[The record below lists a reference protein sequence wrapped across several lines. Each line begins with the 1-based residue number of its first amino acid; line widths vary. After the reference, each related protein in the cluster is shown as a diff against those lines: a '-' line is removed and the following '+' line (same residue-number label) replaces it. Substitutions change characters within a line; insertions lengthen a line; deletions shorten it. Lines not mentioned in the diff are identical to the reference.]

1 MTENTQTTVA
11 DTTSSRG
18 AQWAGAGSLI
28 AIAAQS
34 LLNGGIGG
42 IFGGGG
48 THTAAQAANTAVA
61 IELAKKDAEIALLK
75 AGQETDAKLV
85 DVYTTLRS
93 QDKAQDEARAAL
105 AAQVGG
111 IDKRVTALEV
121 SAPLREQIVLG
132 KVGEVATMA
141 NSGIMANSAAI
152 TNLANT
158 VAGITKCIVPSSA
171 VCPQPMPL
179 YNSWTTPT
187 GPTA

>member
-132 KVGEVATMA
+132 KVGEFDEASIRESVMA
-141 NSGIMANSAAI
+141 GFSSSGSIPVLGGLISVDAADAERMFARI
-152 TNLANT
+152 
-158 VAGITKCIVPSSA
+158 S
-171 VCPQPMPL
+171 QP
-179 YNSWTTPT
+179 
-187 GPTA
+187 GAQ